1 MMDRE
6 ERVLIIGATNRP
18 FELDDAVIRRLSR
31 RIYVCFALRNSLKI
45 PLPDKQTRFELLT
58 ILLKG
63 QNVNLSEEDV
73 SRILELTAHY
83 SGSDLKVLCKEAA
96 MGPVDGSAPRSDG

>member
-1 MMDRE
+1 M
-6 ERVLIIGATNRP
+6 
-18 FELDDAVIRRLSR
+18 
-31 RIYVCFALRNSLKI
+31 YCFALQNSRKI